1 MLSLLLNSSS
11 MLKGKLFN
19 DIQNISV
26 IIIAV
31 IVIIIPLHGGGITI

>member
-1 MLSLLLNSSS
+1 
-11 MLKGKLFN
+11 MLKGKSYN

-31 IVIIIPLHGGGITI
+31 IVIIIPLTFGGGITI